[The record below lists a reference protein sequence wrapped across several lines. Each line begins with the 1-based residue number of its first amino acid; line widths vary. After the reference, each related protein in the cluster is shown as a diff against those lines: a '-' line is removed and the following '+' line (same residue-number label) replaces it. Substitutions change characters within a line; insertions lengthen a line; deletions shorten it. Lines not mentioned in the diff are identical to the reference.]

1 MGVVF
6 CALIEFQS
14 SGVELYAQHRFY
26 VSGDGPG
33 RGFPRPLGLSVG
45 NIRADLYQVCRA
57 IGKNARRERSRERKR
72 YEKNKLGEEVC

>member
-33 RGFPRPLGLSVG
+33 RGFPRPLGLFVG
-45 NIRADLYQVCRA
+45 TIRADLYQVCRA
-57 IGKNARRERSRERKR
+57 TGKTPGRKGDR
-72 YEKNKLGEEVC
+72 GEGTENKLRKEVRK